1 MSKTELPTKYD
12 VIEPHSGWRF
22 LNVKEIW
29 DYRDLVYFLF
39 WRDVK
44 ARYAQSVLGFAWA
57 FVQPIFMMIV
67 FTVIFGRLVEVNSD
81 GIPYPLFSYSALV
94 PWVFF
99 SGALAGATGSLPANR
114 SILNKVYFPRTIIP
128 LSTVSARTVDL
139 FIAFLLVAALMVYYR
154 QIPTGWIVVIPL
166 LVMLAATTALGM
178 GLWLTALAVRYRD
191 VQYGLSLVTQG
202 MMYLSPVVYP
212 VSLVP
217 ERFRFWYGLNP
228 MTGVIEGIRS
238 ALTGA
243 VPMPWD
249 LIATGSVVTA
259 LIFVSGSVYFRRM
272 ERVYADVV

>member
-1 MSKTELPTKYD
+1 
-12 VIEPHSGWRF
+12 
-22 LNVKEIW
+22 
-29 DYRDLVYFLF
+29 
-39 WRDVK
+39 
-44 ARYAQSVLGFAWA
+44 
-57 FVQPIFMMIV
+57 
-67 FTVIFGRLVEVNSD
+67 
-81 GIPYPLFSYSALV
+81 
-94 PWVFF
+94 
-99 SGALAGATGSLPANR
+99 
-114 SILNKVYFPRTIIP
+114 
-128 LSTVSARTVDL
+128 
-139 FIAFLLVAALMVYYR
+139 MVYYR

-243 VPMPWD
+243 APMPWG